1 MWYTMFIRATI
12 LFGILMVVWLLMSG
26 HYTPL
31 VTGLGVVSVGFATW
45 MAVRINGHDREGL
58 PFHLMAGLPGYILW
72 LFREIAVSNIST
84 IRLILVGQAD
94 PVLFRVPYTQKTA
107 AGVATYANSITLTPG
122 TVTVEITEGEF
133 LVHAVSRELADD
145 VKSGGMDEKV
155 TRIEGVS
162 G

>member
-1 MWYTMFIRATI
+1 MWYTMFIRAII

-72 LFREIAVSNIST
+72 LFREIAVSNLS
-84 IRLILVGQAD
+84 LIH
-94 PVLFRVPYTQKTA
+94 
-107 AGVATYANSITLTPG
+107 I
-122 TVTVEITEGEF
+122 
-133 LVHAVSRELADD
+133 
-145 VKSGGMDEKV
+145 
-155 TRIEGVS
+155 
-162 G
+162 